1 LQENPAYQ
9 IKGFTNGSLLINE
22 LKKNQK
28 CDLIILD
35 IQMPIMDGMETLFG
49 IKKLNK
55 NIPVIA
61 LSAYAMKEDIDK
73 FSNKGFADYV
83 TEPSE
88 NNS

>member
-1 LQENPAYQ
+1 
-9 IKGFTNGSLLINE
+9 
-22 LKKNQK
+22 
-28 CDLIILD
+28 
-35 IQMPIMDGMETLFG
+35 MPIMDGMETLFG

-83 TEPSE
+83 TKPI
-88 NNS
+88 NKPNLLKIIHKNIGI